1 MNLSAMK
8 QAATRTLSLG
18 TLVAKKHA
26 PVIMTT
32 TGIVGV
38 VTSTVLACR
47 ATLKLDEIVTN
58 ASEYKQLVHS
68 EFAETNL
75 TEKEKNKQLT
85 FIFLGTSRDILKLY
99 GPAITM
105 GVASLACIAG
115 AQGIMH
121 RRNVA
126 LAAAY
131 KTVEEGFSAY
141 RRRVVEELGEEKDR
155 EFRLGSFKTID
166 VDTRDEKTG
175 EMVTVKAFDP
185 NQPSAYARFFDEYNS
200 NWTRDANLNFLFVKS
215 QQNYANDLLKSRGH
229 LFLNEVYDMLGM
241 EHSQAGAIV
250 GWIIGENSDNYVDF
264 GIFDFGSEMSR
275 AFVNGQ
281 ERSLLLDFNV
291 DGVIFDR
298 LPNLRDIAR
307 Y

>member
-1 MNLSAMK
+1 MNLSTMK
-8 QAATRTLSLG
+8 QVATRTISLG
-18 TLVAKKHA
+18 ALVARKHS
-26 PVIMTT
+26 PVILTSA
-32 TGIVGV
+32 GVVGV

-47 ATLKLDEIVTN
+47 ATLKLESVVSNVADH
-58 ASEYKQLVHS
+58 KQLVAF
-68 EFAETNL
+68 EFEGGTM

-85 FIFLGTSRDILKLY
+85 FLYLGTTRDLAKLY
-99 GPAITM
+99 GPAITL
-105 GVASLACIAG
+105 GVASIACIAG

-166 VDTRDEKTG
+166 VDQRDEKTG

-241 EHSQAGAIV
+241 DHSQAGAIV
-250 GWIIGENSDNYVDF
+250 GWVVGESSDNYVDF